1 MLGEKFPIDQ
11 SGPETDTWDKDFE
24 VISVSR
30 ADLVQAGF
38 PPELVAQ
45 LTDEQME
52 RIAAKMGDYYND
64 QGYWGLVTV
73 ATETITGL
81 TAEMGGE
88 NSIV

>member
-1 MLGEKFPIDQ
+1 MSKELPTDR

-24 VISVSR
+24 ISSVSR

-38 PPELVAQ
+38 PPEFVVQ

-64 QGYWGLVTV
+64 QGYWGHVTD
-73 ATETITGL
+73 ATEHITGL
-81 TAEMGGE
+81 TIEMGRE
-88 NSIV
+88 NSSV